1 MALRAGT
8 LNKRVILQTVGTS
21 ADGRGGV
28 TETWSDTTT
37 LWAHVEELSG
47 SESFES
53 QQIASNLTHRVT
65 LRYRTSVVPQ
75 QRLKYGTRILKIV
88 SVTNPDQRNEMLQLM
103 CSEED
108 I

>member
-8 LNKRVILQTVGTS
+8 LNKRVILQTVSNG

-28 TETWSDTTT
+28 TETWADTVT
-37 LWAHVEELSG
+37 LWAHVEEMSG
-47 SESFES
+47 GEGYEA
-53 QQIASNLTHRVT
+53 QQIASRLTHKVT
-65 LRYRTSVVPQ
+65 LRYRTSVTPQ
-75 QRLKYGTRILKIV
+75 QRLKYGTRILKIQ
-88 SVTNPDQRNEMLQLM
+88 SVANPDQRNEMLELS